1 MAELTVTDYQAR
13 AEVINEAAYQIDK
26 LVEALQ
32 RAALSPEVI
41 EIEWLVRGI
50 APRLQQLNGAIMRC
64 TASEESVESIRE
76 VLTQ

>member
-13 AEVINEAAYQIDK
+13 AEVINECAYQIDK

>member
-1 MAELTVTDYQAR
+1 MAELTISDYQDR
-13 AEVINEAAYQIDK
+13 AEVITQCAYQVDK

-32 RAALSPEVI
+32 RAALAPETI

-64 TASEESVESIRE
+64 TNSEESVEEIRE
-76 VLTQ
+76 TLVS